1 MEEKI
6 LLAEQDLDRK
16 KAALQEASSDAA
28 RLHDCY
34 REMLQAQEEVDR
46 LYARW
51 AELEA
56 KGETR

>member
-6 LLAEQDLDRK
+6 LLAEQALEQK
-16 KAALQEASSDAA
+16 KAEVAEAAADGA
-28 RLHDCY
+28 RLQICY
-34 REMLQAQEEVDR
+34 PEMLAAQEEVDR

-56 KGETR
+56 KSK